1 MLGKMV
7 GPYLE
12 YLKINCGIA
21 EKILG
26 LESEGRVH
34 YISQNNHS
42 FLTFV
47 AKLDIP
53 KQNIQRNMDKRAMTD
68 DRNMPLETLHQNSI
82 IQVSIYEVDNQ
93 DCCKFC
99 TNGIDRAMTIWDFK
113 TLESSSQGLRIM

>member
-34 YISQNNHS
+34 YISQVRSS
-42 FLTFV
+42 FS
-47 AKLDIP
+47 A
-53 KQNIQRNMDKRAMTD
+53 
-68 DRNMPLETLHQNSI
+68 SI
-82 IQVSIYEVDNQ
+82 
-93 DCCKFC
+93 F
-99 TNGIDRAMTIWDFK
+99 
-113 TLESSSQGLRIM
+113 

>member
-1 MLGKMV
+1 M
-7 GPYLE
+7 
-12 YLKINCGIA
+12 
-21 EKILG
+21 
-26 LESEGRVH
+26 
-34 YISQNNHS
+34 
-42 FLTFV
+42 TFV

-82 IQVSIYEVDNQ
+82 IQVSVYEVDNQ

-113 TLESSSQGLRIM
+113 TLESSSRGLRIM